1 MSLDN
6 KGLASAELLFASLIF
21 LIIAGSFL
29 NLANSEMD
37 ITKTGELGK
46 ARLIGEKVAGA
57 INTVYINGNGYSAN
71 ITLPKDPNYKIYINS
86 TGFINVEY
94 SKQNVTIKI
103 LPVNKTQNI
112 AMTPNQ
118 RYIIKNNNGTINFT
132 RV

>member
-94 SKQNVTIKI
+94 SKQNITIKI